1 MELDQMIFDDLI
13 KCYKSKNYRFDFVSD
28 ELFVDGYSKGV
39 YIHFSP
45 LNRNAF
51 LKYIEDTPFFFDME
65 LPMQKDT
72 FLDAYLDFMDHACT
86 KKRNTRYAV
95 SITVLYPKKLQT
107 IEERERFIRQ
117 YVLQLCGLKQPIPY
131 FVENITMGCG
141 TYARITMIDRIYIAR
156 TQWMVYKKDGWFD
169 SRTGRFASADCPE
182 RYKVLKYRAGDYRLD
197 KDGNR
202 IPSKAI
208 FSNSLQNFV
217 YGKDMQ
223 SGRNLWDEFI
233 WKLRQKFLDTV
244 LRVCG
249 KTDHVKKGKRLHKT
263 ECKPEYHRYV
273 RRRIAALNF
282 AKQTI
287 EYTTNYLLKK
297 FCAEDIVFTHY
308 NEAKGGRTE
317 HSRAYKQVLSIFH
330 KYRTRFRNGVFHDET
345 GNEHQL
351 DYYHQ
356 NVYELDRSIQC
367 LLDQFFTDIQA
378 L

>member
-1 MELDQMIFDDLI
+1 MTDIFKI
-13 KCYKSKNYRFDFVSD
+13 
-28 ELFVDGYSKGV
+28 
-39 YIHFSP
+39 
-45 LNRNAF
+45 
-51 LKYIEDTPFFFDME
+51 
-65 LPMQKDT
+65 
-72 FLDAYLDFMDHACT
+72 
-86 KKRNTRYAV
+86 
-95 SITVLYPKKLQT
+95 
-107 IEERERFIRQ
+107 
-117 YVLQLCGLKQPIPY
+117 
-131 FVENITMGCG
+131 
-141 TYARITMIDRIYIAR
+141 
-156 TQWMVYKKDGWFD
+156 
-169 SRTGRFASADCPE
+169 
-182 RYKVLKYRAGDYRLD
+182 
-197 KDGNR
+197 
-202 IPSKAI
+202 
-208 FSNSLQNFV
+208 
-217 YGKDMQ
+217 
-223 SGRNLWDEFI
+223 
-233 WKLRQKFLDTV
+233 
-244 LRVCG
+244 
-249 KTDHVKKGKRLHKT
+249 GKRLHKT
-263 ECKPEYHRYV
+263 ESKPEYHRYV

>member
-1 MELDQMIFDDLI
+1 
-13 KCYKSKNYRFDFVSD
+13 
-28 ELFVDGYSKGV
+28 
-39 YIHFSP
+39 
-45 LNRNAF
+45 
-51 LKYIEDTPFFFDME
+51 
-65 LPMQKDT
+65 
-72 FLDAYLDFMDHACT
+72 
-86 KKRNTRYAV
+86 
-95 SITVLYPKKLQT
+95 
-107 IEERERFIRQ
+107 
-117 YVLQLCGLKQPIPY
+117 
-131 FVENITMGCG
+131 MGCG
-141 TYARITMIDRIYIAR
+141 AYARITMIDRIYIAR

-202 IPSKAI
+202 IPSKAV

-233 WKLRQKFLDTV
+233 WKLRQKFLDAV

-263 ECKPEYHRYV
+263 ACKPEYHHYV

-356 NVYELDRSIQC
+356 NVYELDRSIRC
-367 LLDQFFTDIQA
+367 LLDLFFSDIKA

>member
-1 MELDQMIFDDLI
+1 MELDQMIFDELI
-13 KCYKSKNYRFDFVSD
+13 KCYKTKNYRFDFVSD

-45 LNRNAF
+45 LNRDAF
-51 LKYIEDTPFFFDME
+51 LEYIEDTPFFFDMV

-72 FLDAYLDFMDHACT
+72 FLDAYLDFMDHTCS

-95 SITVLYPKKLQT
+95 SITILYPKKLQT
-107 IEERERFIRQ
+107 IEERKRFIRQ
-117 YVLQLCGLKQPIPY
+117 YVLHLCGLKQPIPY

-156 TQWMVYKKDGWFD
+156 TQWAVYKKDGWFD

-202 IPSKAI
+202 IPSKAV

-233 WKLRQKFLDTV
+233 WKLRQKFLDAV

-273 RRRIAALNF
+273 RRRIA
-282 AKQTI
+282 
-287 EYTTNYLLKK
+287 
-297 FCAEDIVFTHY
+297 
-308 NEAKGGRTE
+308 
-317 HSRAYKQVLSIFH
+317 
-330 KYRTRFRNGVFHDET
+330 
-345 GNEHQL
+345 
-351 DYYHQ
+351 
-356 NVYELDRSIQC
+356 
-367 LLDQFFTDIQA
+367 
-378 L
+378 

>member
-45 LNRNAF
+45 LNRDAF

-223 SGRNLWDEFI
+223 SGRNL
-233 WKLRQKFLDTV
+233 
-244 LRVCG
+244 
-249 KTDHVKKGKRLHKT
+249 
-263 ECKPEYHRYV
+263 
-273 RRRIAALNF
+273 
-282 AKQTI
+282 
-287 EYTTNYLLKK
+287 
-297 FCAEDIVFTHY
+297 
-308 NEAKGGRTE
+308 
-317 HSRAYKQVLSIFH
+317 
-330 KYRTRFRNGVFHDET
+330 
-345 GNEHQL
+345 
-351 DYYHQ
+351 
-356 NVYELDRSIQC
+356 
-367 LLDQFFTDIQA
+367 
-378 L
+378 